1 MRESARRMMHFL
13 FRQRKVHEMPKVS
26 VILALLTICS
36 VGIAAPP
43 FEFDRQLA
51 VELARAYIHSQLR
64 VSTNEEADRISYDKP
79 LVVATVAS
87 KGRHLVSVT
96 FASTG
101 GPAGA
106 YVLLERCEETGL
118 LLAVDVGTVDN
129 LASYRRDM
137 GSVTSKTY
145 VALPQICPA
154 TDAP

>member
-1 MRESARRMMHFL
+1 MMHFL
-13 FRQRKVHEMPKVS
+13 SRQRKVHEMPKLS
-26 VILALLTICS
+26 AILALLTICS

-64 VSTNEEADRISYDKP
+64 VRTNEGTDRIGYDKP
-79 LVVATVAS
+79 AIVATVDS
-87 KGRHLVSVT
+87 KRRHLVSVT

-106 YVLLERCEETGL
+106 YVVLERCEENGL

-129 LASYRRDM
+129 LQSYRRDM
-137 GSVTSKTY
+137 GSVNSKTY
-145 VALPQICPA
+145 VALPRVCPA
-154 TDAP
+154 DDAP